1 MKLTQG
7 EINAKLVRLL
17 DATADE
23 KRAFWNTLTPEQQR
37 RGKHHIQT
45 VKAINAHYERF
56 KR

>member
-1 MKLTQG
+1 MTQG